1 MLNKGETNMTHS
13 INPDAEANINAF
25 LDNWEAKT
33 REYYKNLNAYIVEQR
48 AKWSSSKVSDISK
61 RLNNSDYWDFRKLAD
76 SKEAQ
81 IAYWSVSDKSYDIKE
96 FDDLIAKNRNTKKT
110 NLIDSVSK
118 KGGQIQDVVSIY
130 NNGILEGQFKCDKGI
145 VDLRTIGVGGYN
157 IQKYHYRTITTLRK

>member
-13 INPDAEANINAF
+13 INHDAEANIDAF

-33 REYYKNLNAYIVEQR
+33 REYYKNLNTYIVEQS
-48 AKWSSSKVSDISK
+48 AKWSEVDNLNK
-61 RLNNSDYWDFRKLAD
+61 LNNSDYWDFRKLAD
-76 SKEAQ
+76 SQEGRVAS
-81 IAYWSVSDKSYDIKE
+81 WSVSKRP
-96 FDDLIAKNRNTKKT
+96 FDVQAFEDLIAKNRNAKKT

-130 NNGILEGQFKCDKGI
+130 NNGILEGQFKCEKGI
-145 VDLRTIGVGGYN
+145 VDLRTIDAGGYN